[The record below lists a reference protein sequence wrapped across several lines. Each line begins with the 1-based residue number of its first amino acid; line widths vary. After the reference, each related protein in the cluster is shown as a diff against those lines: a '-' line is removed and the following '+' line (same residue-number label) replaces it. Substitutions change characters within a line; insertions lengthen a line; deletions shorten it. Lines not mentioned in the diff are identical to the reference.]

1 MNKFWSRRPIVSIY
15 IISHFQQLRDM
26 PVAKAAG
33 GLTTLCRFDSRD
45 RKGGVLTPPFPVRGE
60 KFRLGVVP
68 ATNHPLPLLN
78 QGGEKEAA
86 GHFSLFLVLQKA
98 AGAIGFLGVHR
109 IRAMVDVLDHPILVD
124 HEGGS
129 VGKQAGE
136 IEDTV
141 SLCRCFL
148 GVAEDGEG
156 CANRPCELP
165 VAFRPVDADPQD
177 LCTGL
182 LKLGDISLI
191 RLEFFRSTRRARP

>member
-1 MNKFWSRRPIVSIY
+1 MG
-15 IISHFQQLRDM
+15 
-26 PVAKAAG
+26 AKG
-33 GLTTLCRFDSRD
+33 
-45 RKGGVLTPPFPVRGE
+45 K
-60 KFRLGVVP
+60 
-68 ATNHPLPLLN
+68 
-78 QGGEKEAA
+78 QAA

-98 AGAIGFLGVHR
+98 AGAKGFRGVRR
-109 IRAMVDVLDHPILVD
+109 IRAVVDVLDHPILVD
-124 HEGGS
+124 HECGS

-141 SLCRCFL
+141 SLCRCLL

-156 CANRPCELP
+156 CANRSREHP